1 MSENG
6 NGATSTVVHPAQA
19 RGNQTAPSDG
29 PATRDARPAAAWRG
43 PLALG
48 CAGVTLALLLWELA
62 ARTALVP
69 TTEVPPATVVLRELA
84 RQLTQASFWDAAG
97 ATMVQWAIGM
107 GLTTAIAVPLGLL
120 MGSLEPVW
128 RAFRPTVEFLR
139 PVPGM
144 ALVPLA
150 ILLWGLRPTSVVFLI
165 VFGSMWSLI
174 VTTMYGA
181 RNVDEG
187 ARDTA
192 RSFRLS
198 RFERAVW
205 VVLPSA
211 LPYIATGLRVASATA
226 LIIAVG
232 AELVIGVTGIGYDIA
247 RAQTAGAVVPMYAL
261 ILMSGLIGIAIH
273 LAFSWVERR
282 FLRWHQSQRREA
294 TP

>member
-1 MSENG
+1 M
-6 NGATSTVVHPAQA
+6 
-19 RGNQTAPSDG
+19 
-29 PATRDARPAAAWRG
+29 
-43 PLALG
+43 
-48 CAGVTLALLLWELA
+48 ALLLWEVV
-62 ARTALVP
+62 ARVGLVP
-69 TTEVPPATVVLRELA
+69 ATEVPPATTVLRELV
-84 RQLTQASFWDAAG
+84 RQLTQPAFWDAIA
-97 ATMVQWAIGM
+97 ATLAQWAIGM
-107 GLTTAIAVPLGLL
+107 GLTTAIAVPIGLL

-165 VFGSMWSLI
+165 VFGSVWSLI

-192 RSFRLS
+192 RSFRLT
-198 RFERAVW
+198 RIERTLW

-211 LPYIATGLRVASATA
+211 LPYVATGLRVASATA

-232 AELVIGVTGIGYDIA
+232 AELVIGVNGIGYDIA
-247 RAQTAGAVVPMYAL
+247 RAQTAGAVAPMYAL
-261 ILMSGLIGIAIH
+261 ILTSGLIGVAIH
-273 LAFSWVERR
+273 LAFSRLERR
-282 FLRWHQSQRREA
+282 FLRWHQSQRREV